1 MNNSLKYIVLLVLI
15 WGIIHLISN
24 ELPGWGWLIFLFI
37 LTLIT
42 PDHNKE
48 DNDGNERIED

>member
-24 ELPGWGWLIFLFI
+24 ELPGWGWLIFLFV